1 MSDTSIPTRSIRTR
15 TTSTH
20 ESNGASTRDP
30 GSQASS
36 DTSSNDTSSYDLGAE
51 QRLIEFVEDQI
62 AKMREYSKLGNGKD
76 ATFYEVNE
84 ALMSYQ
90 NTLLAL
96 LAMHNTAK
104 IEHMRAKEA
113 FDDWFAQKY
122 IAVREEVNP
131 RSLSA
136 QKWYSQKE
144 IEMMVRQTYNTE
156 YKRLSWNLTLTEQQ
170 LAFLRRLLEGW
181 NTHQYILTQ
190 LSRNLIAEVNG
201 MGVESAL
208 NTSKGIDA

>member
-1 MSDTSIPTRSIRTR
+1 MNETSIPTRSIRTR
-15 TTSTH
+15 QTNEH
-20 ESNGASTRDP
+20 ESVGASVRDQ
-30 GSQASS
+30 GS
-36 DTSSNDTSSYDLGAE
+36 DTDTHAYDVGAE
-51 QRLIEFVEDQI
+51 QRLIEFVEAQI

-76 ATFYEVNE
+76 ATLYEVNE

-122 IAVREEVNP
+122 ITIREEVNP

-144 IEMMVRQTYNTE
+144 IEMMVRQKYNND
-156 YKRLSWNLTLTEQQ
+156 YKRLSWNVTLTEQQ
-170 LAFLRRLLEGW
+170 LSFLRRLLEGW

-208 NTSKGIDA
+208 NSTNGIDA

>member
-1 MSDTSIPTRSIRTR
+1 MTETPIRTRSIRTKQ
-15 TTSTH
+15 TNEH
-20 ESNGASTRDP
+20 ESVGASGREQSID
-30 GSQASS
+30 
-36 DTSSNDTSSYDLGAE
+36 NDSMAYDVGAE
-51 QRLIEFVEDQI
+51 ARLIEFVENQI
-62 AKMREYSKLGNGKD
+62 TKMRQYAKLGNGQE

-122 IAVREEVNP
+122 ILIREEANP

-144 IEMMVRQTYNTE
+144 IEMMVRQQYNND

-170 LAFLRRLLEGW
+170 LSFLRRLLEGW

-208 NTSKGIDA
+208 NTSRGMDA

>member
-1 MSDTSIPTRSIRTR
+1 MSDTTIPTRSVRTR
-15 TTSTH
+15 TTTTH
-20 ESNGASTRDP
+20 ESDGASASAP
-30 GSQASS
+30 GSSQ
-36 DTSSNDTSSYDLGAE
+36 DTLAYDIGAE
-51 QRLIEFVEDQI
+51 QRLIEFVENQI
-62 AKMREYSKLGNGKD
+62 TKMRQYAKLGNGQE

-104 IEHMRAKEA
+104 IEYMRAKET
-113 FDDWFAQKY
+113 FEDWFAQKY
-122 IAVREEVNP
+122 ILVREEVNP

-144 IEMMVRQTYNTE
+144 IEMMVRHQHNSE
-156 YKRLSWNLTLTEQQ
+156 YKRLSWNLNLTEQQ
-170 LAFLRRLLEGW
+170 LSFLRRLLEGW
-181 NTHQYILTQ
+181 GTHQYILTQ

-208 NTSKGIDA
+208 NNKGMDA

>member
-1 MSDTSIPTRSIRTR
+1 MSTTDIPTRSIRSRSNTA
-15 TTSTH
+15 H
-20 ESNGASTRDP
+20 ESVGASTGAP
-30 GSQASS
+30 TSQPDSAY
-36 DTSSNDTSSYDLGAE
+36 DTGAE
-51 QRLIEFVEDQI
+51 QRLIEFVENQI
-62 AKMREYSKLGNGKD
+62 AKMREYSKLGNGKEP
-76 ATFYEVNE
+76 TFYEVNE

-90 NTLLAL
+90 DTLLAL
-96 LAMHNTAK
+96 LAMHNTSK
-104 IEHMRAKEA
+104 IEHMRAKET
-113 FDDWFAQKY
+113 FEDWYAQKY
-122 IAVREEVNP
+122 ILIREEMNP

-144 IEMMVRQTYNTE
+144 IEMMVRQQYNDE

-170 LAFLRRLLEGW
+170 LSFLRRLLEGW

-208 NTSKGIDA
+208 NQSSNV

>member
-1 MSDTSIPTRSIRTR
+1 MSTDSIPTRSIRTR
-15 TTSTH
+15 QTREP
-20 ESNGASTRDP
+20 ESVGASPRDQ
-30 GSQASS
+30 GS
-36 DTSSNDTSSYDLGAE
+36 DNDTQAYDVGAE
-51 QRLIEFVEDQI
+51 QRLIEFVESQI
-62 AKMREYSKLGNGKD
+62 AKMREYAKLGNGKE

-122 IAVREEVNP
+122 IAIREEVNP

-136 QKWYSQKE
+136 QKWFSQKE
-144 IEMMVRQTYNTE
+144 IEMMVRQKHNDE

-208 NTSKGIDA
+208 NSTSYTG

>member
-1 MSDTSIPTRSIRTR
+1 MNTVDIPTRSLRTR
-15 TTSTH
+15 SATTH
-20 ESNGASTRDP
+20 ESDRASAGAPKSEHD
-30 GSQASS
+30 SA
-36 DTSSNDTSSYDLGAE
+36 YDVGAE
-51 QRLIEFVEDQI
+51 QRLIEFVETQI
-62 AKMREYSKLGNGKD
+62 AKMRQYSKLGNGKE
-76 ATFYEVNE
+76 ASFYEVNE

-113 FDDWFAQKY
+113 FEDWFAQKY
-122 IAVREEVNP
+122 ILIREDVNP

-144 IEMMVRQTYNTE
+144 IEMMVRQQYNDD
-156 YKRLSWNLTLTEQQ
+156 YKRLSWNVTLTEQQ
-170 LAFLRRLLEGW
+170 LSFLRRLLEGW

-208 NTSKGIDA
+208 NSSSGYDA

>member
-1 MSDTSIPTRSIRTR
+1 MNTTDIPTRSVRTR
-15 TTSTH
+15 TNTTH
-20 ESNGASTRDP
+20 ESDGASPRAPKSEHDP
-30 GSQASS
+30 A
-36 DTSSNDTSSYDLGAE
+36 YDVGAE
-51 QRLIEFVEDQI
+51 QRLIEFVENQI
-62 AKMREYSKLGNGKD
+62 AKMREYSKLGNGKE

-104 IEHMRAKEA
+104 VEYMRAKEA
-113 FDDWFAQKY
+113 FEDWFAQKY
-122 IAVREEVNP
+122 IFIREEVNP

-144 IEMMVRQTYNTE
+144 IEMMVRQQYNDD
-156 YKRLSWNLTLTEQQ
+156 YKRLSWNVSLTEQQ
-170 LAFLRRLLEGW
+170 LSFLRRLLEGW

-208 NTSKGIDA
+208 NNSRGIDA

>member
-1 MSDTSIPTRSIRTR
+1 MNTVGIPTRSLRTR
-15 TTSTH
+15 SATTH
-20 ESNGASTRDP
+20 ESDSAPAGAPKSEHD
-30 GSQASS
+30 SA
-36 DTSSNDTSSYDLGAE
+36 YDVGAE
-51 QRLIEFVEDQI
+51 QRLIEFVETQI
-62 AKMREYSKLGNGKD
+62 AKMRQYSKLGNGKE
-76 ATFYEVNE
+76 ASFYEVNE

-113 FDDWFAQKY
+113 FEDWFAQKY
-122 IAVREEVNP
+122 ILIREDVNP

-144 IEMMVRQTYNTE
+144 IEMMVRQQYNDD
-156 YKRLSWNLTLTEQQ
+156 YKRLSWNVTLTEQQ
-170 LAFLRRLLEGW
+170 LSFLRRLLEGW

-208 NTSKGIDA
+208 NSSSGYDA

>member
-1 MSDTSIPTRSIRTR
+1 MNNIDIPTRSIRTKNN
-15 TTSTH
+15 TAH
-20 ESNGASTRDP
+20 ESDGASVRATTFEQD
-30 GSQASS
+30 SA
-36 DTSSNDTSSYDLGAE
+36 YDIGAE
-51 QRLIEFVEDQI
+51 QRLIEFVENQI
-62 AKMREYSKLGNGKD
+62 AKMRQYSKLGNGQE
-76 ATFYEVNE
+76 ASFYEVNE

-104 IEHMRAKEA
+104 IEYMRAKEA
-113 FDDWFAQKY
+113 FEDWFAKKY
-122 IAVREEVNP
+122 IHIREEVNP

-144 IEMMVRQTYNTE
+144 IEMMVRQQYNDD
-156 YKRLSWNLTLTEQQ
+156 YKRLSWNVNLTEQQ
-170 LAFLRRLLEGW
+170 LSFLRRLLEGW

-190 LSRNLIAEVNG
+190 LSRNLISEVNG

-208 NTSKGIDA
+208 NTSRDIDA

>member
-1 MSDTSIPTRSIRTR
+1 MNNTSIPTRSIRTKNN
-15 TTSTH
+15 TTH
-20 ESNGASTRDP
+20 ESAGASA
-30 GSQASS
+30 GSPKSEHDSA
-36 DTSSNDTSSYDLGAE
+36 YDVGAE
-51 QRLIEFVEDQI
+51 QRLIEFVENQI
-62 AKMREYSKLGNGKD
+62 AKMRQYSKLGNGQE

-104 IEHMRAKEA
+104 IEYMRAKES
-113 FDDWFAQKY
+113 FEDWYAQKY
-122 IAVREEVNP
+122 ITIREEVNP
-131 RSLSA
+131 RTLSA

-144 IEMMVRQTYNTE
+144 IEMMVRQKYNDE
-156 YKRLSWNLTLTEQQ
+156 YKRLSWNVNLTEQQ
-170 LAFLRRLLEGW
+170 LSFLRRLLEGW

-190 LSRNLIAEVNG
+190 LSRNLISEVNG

-208 NTSKGIDA
+208 NTSRGIDA

>member
-1 MSDTSIPTRSIRTR
+1 MNNTEIPTRSIRTR
-15 TTSTH
+15 SDDTH
-20 ESNGASTRDP
+20 ESAGASARDQ
-30 GSQASS
+30 GFYNEAAK
-36 DTSSNDTSSYDLGAE
+36 DTAYDVGAE
-51 QRLIEFVEDQI
+51 QRLIEFVESQI
-62 AKMREYSKLGNGKD
+62 AKMRQYSKLGNGGE
-76 ATFYEVNE
+76 ANFYEVNE
-84 ALMSYQ
+84 ALMGYQ

-113 FDDWFAQKY
+113 YEDWFAQKY
-122 IAVREEVNP
+122 ILIREEVNP

-144 IEMMVRQTYNTE
+144 IEMMVRQQYNDE
-156 YKRLSWNLTLTEQQ
+156 YKKLTWNVSLTEQQ
-170 LAFLRRLLEGW
+170 LSFLRRLLEGW

-208 NTSKGIDA
+208 NTSRGIDA

>member
-1 MSDTSIPTRSIRTR
+1 MNTTDIPTRSLRTR
-15 TTSTH
+15 STTAQ
-20 ESNGASTRDP
+20 ESNGASVSSP
-30 GSQASS
+30 GIPQDVA
-36 DTSSNDTSSYDLGAE
+36 YDIGAE
-51 QRLIEFVEDQI
+51 QRLIEFVESQI
-62 AKMREYSKLGNGKD
+62 ATMRQYVKLGNGKE

-104 IEHMRAKEA
+104 IEYMRAKET
-113 FDDWFAQKY
+113 FEDWFAKKY
-122 IAVREEVNP
+122 ILIREQVNP

-144 IEMMVRQTYNTE
+144 IEMMVRQQYNDD
-156 YKRLSWNLTLTEQQ
+156 YKRLSWNVNLTEQQ
-170 LAFLRRLLEGW
+170 LSFLRRLLEGW

-201 MGVESAL
+201 LGVESAL
-208 NTSKGIDA
+208 NSTKDIDS